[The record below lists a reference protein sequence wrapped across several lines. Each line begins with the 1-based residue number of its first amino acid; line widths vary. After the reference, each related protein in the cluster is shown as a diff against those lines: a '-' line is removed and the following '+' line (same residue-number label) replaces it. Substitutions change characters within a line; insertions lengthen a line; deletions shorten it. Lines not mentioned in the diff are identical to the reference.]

1 MHRRLP
7 LLVLLLALAAALAAC
22 GSGEETSTAAGAT
35 GASEA
40 AFPVAIENHH
50 GDVTIPAQPRRVVAL
65 DFDSA
70 DAAIAL
76 GVVPVAMAAVDY
88 VPGKV
93 QPWTRAALDGREV
106 ELFPYVDGPP
116 LEKIAALRPD
126 VILAANSYGL
136 ERAWPELNRIAPV
149 VAGQGVE
156 GTDRWQLVTERIG
169 AALGRE
175 AEAERLI
182 ADTERRV
189 ADARAESPQ
198 LEGKTVIL
206 FNLYEDDAWAITRG
220 DASITFLEQLGLE
233 LSPAI
238 AGQRGVDGR
247 VAISPERF
255 DMLDADVLMGTSMSG
270 DVADELRDVPTFR
283 RLDVVRR
290 GAFVG
295 LDLVDA
301 TSLAFPSAL
310 SIAYGIEEVVPRIAA
325 AAATAS

>member
-22 GSGEETSTAAGAT
+22 GSGEDAPTAAGGTTAAGA
-35 GASEA
+35 
-40 AFPVAIENHH
+40 AFPVTIANHH

-76 GVVPVAMAAVDY
+76 GVVPVAMASVDY

-106 ELFPYVDGPP
+106 QLFPYVDGPP
-116 LEKIAALRPD
+116 LERIAALHPD

-136 ERAWPELNRIAPV
+136 ARSWRELNRIAPV
-149 VAGQGVE
+149 VAGEGVE

-169 AALGRE
+169 AALGRHD
-175 AEAERLI
+175 EAERLV
-182 ADTERRV
+182 ADTEQRV
-189 ADARAESPQ
+189 ADARAEHPQ
-198 LEGKTVIL
+198 VEGKTVVI
-206 FNLYEDDAWAITRG
+206 FNLYENDAWAITRG

-238 AGQRGVDGR
+238 ARQRGQDGR

-255 DMLDADVLMGTSMSG
+255 DMLDAGVLIGTSMSG
-270 DVADELRDVPTFR
+270 DVAGDLRDVPTFR
-283 RLDVVRR
+283 RLAVVRR
-290 GAFVG
+290 DAFVG
-295 LDLVDA
+295 LNLVDA

-310 SIAYGIEEVVPRIAA
+310 SIGYALDEVVPRIARA
-325 AAATAS
+325 AAAD